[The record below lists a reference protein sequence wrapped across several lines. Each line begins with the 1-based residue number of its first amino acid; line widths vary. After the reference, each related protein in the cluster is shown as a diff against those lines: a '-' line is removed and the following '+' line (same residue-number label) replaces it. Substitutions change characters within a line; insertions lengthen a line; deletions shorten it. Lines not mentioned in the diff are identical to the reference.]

1 MITIFGYCCP
11 AARRGELVHCFKAS
25 VYARPAVIVVF
36 GAFVALG
43 VAKPILILLGP
54 IDLRRAIWLGLALR
68 SSPKGV

>member
-1 MITIFGYCCP
+1 MVITILGYCCP
-11 AARRGELVHCFKAS
+11 AAACGELVPLFKAS

-54 IDLRRAIWLGLALR
+54 IDLRRASWPGLALR
-68 SSPKGV
+68 SSQ